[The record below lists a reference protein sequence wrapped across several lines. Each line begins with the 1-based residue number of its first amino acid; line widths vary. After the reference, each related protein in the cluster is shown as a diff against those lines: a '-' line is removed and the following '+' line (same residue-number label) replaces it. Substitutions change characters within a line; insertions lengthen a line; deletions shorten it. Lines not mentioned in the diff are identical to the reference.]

1 MLRLFI
7 LVFIIAC
14 SGSGENENTRTV
26 QVTTDSGSY
35 LFNVE
40 VADTPSERATGL
52 MNRDSLAS
60 DAGMF
65 FVWDE
70 DVNTS
75 FWMKDTSIS
84 LDILFINADLSI
96 VSITE
101 NSTPYSEE
109 LITSSESFRYVLEVN
124 AGFVSSSG
132 AKVGDRVVLNI

>member
-1 MLRLFI
+1 MLRLFA

-14 SGSGENENTRTV
+14 NGSGGSENTRTV
-26 QVTTDSGSY
+26 QVTTGNGSY

-40 VADTPSERATGL
+40 IADTPSEREAGL

-70 DVNTS
+70 NVGTS

-96 VSITE
+96 VSIAE
-101 NSTPYSEE
+101 NTTPYSEE

-132 AKVGDRVVLNI
+132 AKVGDRVALNI